1 MLYLSYILRGARI
14 NLVVQN
20 TSLCSY
26 THFIFKLLFFVVYIS
41 TEFIYLHVPR
51 LNLEDESRD

>member
-1 MLYLSYILRGARI
+1 MLYLSYILGGARI

-26 THFIFKLLFFVVYIS
+26 THFILKLLFFVVYIS
-41 TEFIYLHVPR
+41 TEFIYLQVPR
-51 LNLEDESRD
+51 LNLEDESL